1 MYKHRTL
8 NLHEII
14 LQIFIGYS
22 HKKIDPTPI
31 NFFLDT
37 NIPEGCNYILI
48 KDKCLGTVFNCK
60 LIEDSKTIVSSQQNL
75 RQHFSSSGLTDNCNI
90 YLNYQQEKT
99 LQRLISL
106 I

>member
-22 HKKIDPTPI
+22 HKNIDPTPI

-37 NIPEGCNYILI
+37 TIPDGCNYTLVKDKCPGTVFVCKLI
-48 KDKCLGTVFNCK
+48 KDSNAIIL
-60 LIEDSKTIVSSQQNL
+60 SQQNL
-75 RQHFSSSGLTDNCNI
+75 RQHFCSSGLTDNCNI
-90 YLNYQQEKT
+90 YLNSQQEKT